1 MMNIDPVFHT
11 TITDQIIKR
20 IINLIVE
27 GNLNPGDRL
36 PSEHELLEK
45 LGCGRSSLREALRT
59 LSLIG
64 LLEPR
69 RGSGTFVTKS
79 FSNFLADQ
87 IEWSTLLGDTDLLE
101 LIEVRQA
108 LEVKAAFLAAE
119 RANEQDISR
128 IQRVMEQME
137 SLPETEYDNWVEID
151 LKFHMELAK
160 ASDNKVLY
168 RIMSSLDHLIRRF
181 ISETKRSTMPIES
194 TIRDHQAILAGI
206 QSRDP
211 QMASEAMK
219 IHLESSQKE
228 LLDTLSSRSNKERVV
243 KSVN

>member
-87 IEWSTLLGDTDLLE
+87 IEWSTVLGDTDLLE

-108 LEVKAAFLAAE
+108 LEVKAASLAAQ
-119 RANEQDISR
+119 RASEQDIHR
-128 IQRVMEQME
+128 LWRVLEQLG
-137 SLPETEYDNWVEID
+137 SLSGTDYENWLDTDI
-151 LKFHMELAK
+151 KFHMELAK
-160 ASDNKVLY
+160 TSGNKVLY
-168 RIMSSLDHLIRRF
+168 RIMSGLDHLMRRF
-181 ISETKRSTMPIES
+181 ISETQRSSLPLES
-194 TIRDHQAILAGI
+194 TIQEHKAILLGI
-206 QSRDP
+206 QAQNP
-211 QMASEAMK
+211 EKASEAMRA
-219 IHLESSQKE
+219 HLEASQKE
-228 LLDTLSSRSNKERVV
+228 LLDALSA
-243 KSVN
+243 